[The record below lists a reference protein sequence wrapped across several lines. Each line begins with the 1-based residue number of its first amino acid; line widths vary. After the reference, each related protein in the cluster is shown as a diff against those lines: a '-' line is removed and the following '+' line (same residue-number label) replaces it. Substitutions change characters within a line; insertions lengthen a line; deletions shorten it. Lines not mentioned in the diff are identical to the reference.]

1 MVMGMVV
8 MGMGMCRGCVDLH
21 RGPGCITP
29 VGLTLLRPAPD
40 YTFGAGRFRY

>member
-21 RGPGCITP
+21 RGPGCINT
-29 VGLTLLRPAPD
+29 RA
-40 YTFGAGRFRY
+40 